1 MAKLIY
7 SAITSLDG
15 CVADEDGKFDW
26 AVPDEQV
33 HSFVNEVE
41 RPIGTYLLGRR
52 MYEVM
57 RYWDA
62 PPGIADQPPYIR
74 DYAQLWQAAEKIVYS
89 TTLPAPTTDR
99 TTVERTFDVDAVR
112 ALKEAAG
119 SDLGVGGAALAAHAI
134 RAGLV
139 DEYHLFLTP
148 VLVGGGTRALP
159 DGVRADLELLAEHR
173 FDSGVV
179 HLHYRTRS

>member
-15 CVADEDGKFDW
+15 CVADGKDGKFDW
-26 AVPDEQV
+26 AMLVVQV
-33 HSFVNEVE
+33 TSFVNEVE

-62 PPGIADQPPYIR
+62 PPGIADQPAYIR

-89 TTLPAPTTDR
+89 TTLHAPPR
-99 TTVERTFDVDAVR
+99 TGP
-112 ALKEAAG
+112 G
-119 SDLGVGGAALAAHAI
+119 SSA
-134 RAGLV
+134 
-139 DEYHLFLTP
+139 P
-148 VLVGGGTRALP
+148 
-159 DGVRADLELLAEHR
+159 
-173 FDSGVV
+173 S
-179 HLHYRTRS
+179 RSMRNWP